1 MKQQYL
7 FAPTSIHTIRTQ
19 DGFTLTEILITVAII
34 ATLSAIAIPN
44 YVRQLKSS
52 RQNEVIAVLS
62 QIQTTLATYI
72 DTNGAP
78 NSSCSGS
85 SVPTWADLNSMAA
98 IMTNNGPANDCTI
111 ALTTEIILPNEN
123 YSVKRSGNSNGDYY
137 YEFKAMNKQGDSDYN
152 VFSCL
157 DLSTGASDTK
167 TEAQG
172 GASALKCM

>member
-1 MKQQYL
+1 MRQQHL
-7 FAPTSIHTIRTQ
+7 FTPISMQTIKAQ
-19 DGFTLTEILITVAII
+19 DGFTLTEMIITVAII
-34 ATLSAIAIPN
+34 AILSAIAIPN

-111 ALTTEIILPNEN
+111 ALTTEIVLPNEN
-123 YSVKRSGNSNGDYY
+123 YSVKRSGNSNNDYY
-137 YEFKAMNKQGDSDYN
+137 YEFKAMNQQGDSDYN

-172 GASALKCM
+172 GASALKCI